1 MTRKPK
7 HYGHFARTMIELRYL
22 PEELAMRW
30 AGSTWVNECEMT
42 FDLKVMGVTK
52 YITMPEKY
60 PHDLY
65 SFFLNLRKADGTPSD
80 ASKPH
85 DMGWDTGVWDDGS
98 YMHFDDCN
106 GLIRKYMEK
115 EDQANWKMQMVL
127 AGVSTDSRR
136 DMWKARHGHE

>member
-1 MTRKPK
+1 
-7 HYGHFARTMIELRYL
+7 MIELRYL

-30 AGSTWVNECEMT
+30 AGATWVNEVEMT

-85 DMGWDTGVWDDGS
+85 DMGWDFGKWDDGS
-98 YMHFDDCN
+98 HMHFDDCN
-106 GLIRKYMEK
+106 GLIHKYMVK
-115 EDQANWKMQMVL
+115 EDQAQWKIDLVL
-127 AGVSTDSRR
+127 KGVGSEIRR
-136 DMWKARHGHE
+136 DKWKTKHGHD